1 MNKKIDRKI
10 IAAGI
15 ALILLT
21 IITITLLSGKII
33 SLDNKV
39 HNIIINLRKEKLT
52 DTMIIITNICSTYS
66 LIGISLLALICLKN
80 KKIPILIIM
89 NLISA
94 TLLSQ
99 IFKFIIRRERPIGI
113 NLIEESGYSYPS
125 GHSMVSMAF
134 FGLIAYL
141 IYKNIKNK
149 FYKTLSIISLLV
161 VIFLIGFSRIYLGV
175 HYFSDVLAGFLTAI
189 AYLMIFI
196 TLTNKYKETK

>member
-196 TLTNKYKETK
+196 TLTNKYKVTK

>member
-15 ALILLT
+15 ALILLI

-196 TLTNKYKETK
+196 TLTNKYKVTK

>member
-1 MNKKIDRKI
+1 MKKKLDRKI
-10 IAAGI
+10 ITAGI
-15 ALILLT
+15 ALILLV

-33 SLDNKV
+33 SLDTKI

-52 DTMIIITNICSTYS
+52 DIMIIITNICSTYS
-66 LIGISLLALICLKN
+66 LIGISLLSLIFIKN
-80 KKIPILIIM
+80 KKIPILIIL

-99 IFKFIIRRERPIGI
+99 IFKFVIKRERPIGI

-141 IYKNIKNK
+141 IYKKIKNK
-149 FYKTLSIISLLV
+149 FNKLISIIALLII
-161 VIFLIGFSRIYLGV
+161 IFLIGFSRIYLGV
-175 HYFSDVLAGFLTAI
+175 HYISDVIAGFLTAI
-189 AYLMIFI
+189 TYLMIFI
-196 TLTNKYKETK
+196 ALTNKYKVTK